1 MCSLAHSLNIVSL
14 ATKGSNTSPYEA
26 SSDVEEEGRHNT
38 TQVPPYFR
46 GTQICLRIDPLDFR
60 PVRGANGNA
69 TFADIGI
76 RSPFIY
82 EKLVA
87 IWVQAWT
94 DLSLSLDCNLS
105 IAGSSDV
112 VSHWPFDLLRLKH
125 CDDATSQ
132 IAFGLVR
139 NVSLFLPLILK
150 SIGLRCFQA
159 QTTRLVVPMTFLD
172 DEHIR
177 LLVLLV
183 ESIALGLMRE
193 ALGGS
198 GGVANS
204 DQTLMKALSG
214 SDFVMDFVI
223 GLLGMIHPSQIE
235 TVLLAY
241 FNIFEQCEQQTV
253 ERGSK
258 DDSLRRC
265 KCSRQLRLHAIERL
279 AAVPSFTKV
288 NYPVKF
294 TDSYHRRKA
303 KKASWANQTKQADE
317 PGTHDEQWNA
327 VARIPEA
334 FWLSELL
341 MSQCLVICNVSCE
354 TIVREAKEQAR
365 ATKYGRTIEKALSRD
380 DLLRLESLAFHSIVV
395 AYEHLIKRH
404 AMDSRFQSIPCG
416 YRIAALFLRPLIHH
430 SVDAAS
436 QLARMDPDQKVRLIW
451 LLCLLYCLQESPDA
465 MLRRELQ
472 ALCQVRS
479 LIKMPTNLV
488 FEVSIT
494 LSTLEWPVE

>member
-1 MCSLAHSLNIVSL
+1 MSHKVFSITHQSS
-14 ATKGSNTSPYEA
+14 KTSPYEA

-38 TQVPPYFR
+38 THVPPYLR
-46 GTQICLRIDPLDFR
+46 GTQVCLRIEPLDFH
-60 PVRGANGNA
+60 PVRSANSNA
-69 TFADIGI
+69 AFADDGS
-76 RSPFIY
+76 RSLFVY
-82 EKLVA
+82 ERLVVM
-87 IWVQAWT
+87 WVQAWT
-94 DLSLSLDCNLS
+94 DISVFADCNLW

-125 CDDATSQ
+125 CNDASSQ

-193 ALGGS
+193 ALGGG

-204 DQTLMKALSG
+204 DQTLMKSLSG
-214 SDFVMDFVI
+214 SDFVMDFFI
-223 GLLGMIHPSQIE
+223 GLLGMIHPSQVE
-235 TVLLAY
+235 SVLLAY
-241 FNIFEQCEQQTV
+241 LNILEQCEQQTV
-253 ERGSK
+253 EKGSE

-279 AAVPSFTKV
+279 AAVPCFTKV
-288 NYPVKF
+288 NYPIKF
-294 TDSYHRRKA
+294 TGSYPRRKA
-303 KKASWANQTKQADE
+303 KQSSWANQADE
-317 PGTHDEQWNA
+317 PDDDTHDEQWNA

-341 MSQCLVICNVSCE
+341 MSQCLMICNVSCE
-354 TIVREAKEQAR
+354 TIVLEAKEQAR
-365 ATKYGRTIEKALSRD
+365 ATKYGRTVEKGLSRD

-404 AMDSRFQSIPCG
+404 AMDSRFQSIACG

-436 QLARMDPDQKVRLIW
+436 QLARMHPDHKVRLIW
-451 LLCLLYCLQESPDA
+451 LLCLLYSLQESPDA

-472 ALCQVRS
+472 VLCQVRQ
-479 LIKMPTNLV
+479 LINKYTDESCV
-488 FEVSIT
+488 
-494 LSTLEWPVE
+494 